1 MWALH
6 WYDGVHKSKGFCSES
21 SAGKEDKGTYRPSAY
36 SALSPEQLQA
46 YREVIPFYEML
57 QHQAVGLDVLCRG
70 ITHCPRDVDSNEESL
85 GGPIIDHG
93 KTVAGSG
100 RPVSFTLTDPR
111 NADVLIWV
119 GDRLVP
125 REYAQVSVFDSS
137 VQGGDAV
144 WEGMRVYDGRVF
156 KMEEHLDR
164 LFDSAHA
171 MNYNGVPS
179 REYIRESIF
188 NTLRGLCVYFKHI
201 LNDKKF
207 LLSS

>member
-1 MWALH
+1 MWAPH
-6 WYDGVHKSKGFCSES
+6 WYDGVHKSKGFYSES

-36 SALSPEQLQA
+36 SKLSPEQLLA

-57 QHQAVGLDVLCRG
+57 QYQAVGLDVLCRG
-70 ITHCPRDVDSNEESL
+70 VTHCPRDTHVDEAYMDW
-85 GGPIIDHG
+85 PIIDHG
-93 KTVAGSG
+93 KTVANSG
-100 RPVSFTLTDPR
+100 HPDSSSLTDPR

-125 REYAQVSVFDSS
+125 REYARVSVFDSS

-144 WEGMRVYDGRVF
+144 WEGMRVYDGRIF

-171 MNYNGVPS
+171 MNYSGVPS
-179 REYIRESIF
+179 REYIKASIF
-188 NTLRGLCVYFKHI
+188 NTLRGL
-201 LNDKKF
+201 
-207 LLSS
+207 